1 MRAAGPATK
10 RSDIRTCFL
19 NSHAPPVGVVYFC
32 RPLKAGAHPFDSE
45 VRPFI
50 APEENMKPIRSFLF
64 VPGSRESWLD
74 KVAGAGADA
83 LILDLEDSVPL
94 DAKVLA
100 RELVASRIAALAAAG
115 QRVYVRINRS
125 PFMYSMEDL
134 LAVARPGLEGIVLSK
149 PNGAEDVDMAAMM
162 VAEAELRNGLAAGSV
177 GLVPTLETARSIQFA
192 HDIALRP
199 RVTAIACAA
208 ARNGDVARSVGFQW
222 TREGLESLHFKSAA
236 VVAARA
242 AGKMPLTG
250 LWQEVHDIEGL
261 KQAAAANRRLGFV
274 GEMLL
279 HPSNVAP
286 VNAIYSPSDEDV
298 AYYRGMIDAFD
309 RAQGEGRAAVIYDGE
324 HIDYA
329 HVKTAREIVEQAR
342 AVRAPQ

>member
-1 MRAAGPATK
+1 
-10 RSDIRTCFL
+10 
-19 NSHAPPVGVVYFC
+19 
-32 RPLKAGAHPFDSE
+32 
-45 VRPFI
+45 
-50 APEENMKPIRSFLF
+50 MKPIRSFLF

-74 KVAGAGADA
+74 KVVSAGADA
-83 LILDLEDSVPL
+83 LILDLEDSVPH
-94 DAKVLA
+94 DAKSAARAQVARKIAGLA
-100 RELVASRIAALAAAG
+100 DAG

-134 LAVARPGLEGIVLSK
+134 LAVAVPGLEGIILSK
-149 PNGAEDVDMAAMM
+149 PNGPEDIDMASMM
-162 VAEAELRNGLAAGSV
+162 VAEAELRNGLAAGSI
-177 GLVPTLETARSIQFA
+177 GLVPTLETARSIHFA

-199 RVTAIACAA
+199 RVTAIAVAA

-222 TREGLESLHFKSAA
+222 TRDGLESLPFKVAA
-236 VVAARA
+236 LVAARA
-242 AGKMPLTG
+242 AGKMPITG

-261 KQAAAANRRLGFV
+261 KLAAAAHRRLGFV

-286 VNAIYSPSDEDV
+286 VNAIYSPSVEDV
-298 AYYRGMIDAFD
+298 AYYRGMIEAFE
-309 RAQGEGRAAVIYDGE
+309 RAQADGRAAVIYDGE

-342 AVRAPQ
+342 QFRATS

>member
-1 MRAAGPATK
+1 
-10 RSDIRTCFL
+10 
-19 NSHAPPVGVVYFC
+19 
-32 RPLKAGAHPFDSE
+32 
-45 VRPFI
+45 
-50 APEENMKPIRSFLF
+50 MKPIRSFLF

-134 LAVARPGLEGIVLSK
+134 LAVARPGLEGVVLSK

-342 AVRAPQ
+342 AFRAPQ

>member
-1 MRAAGPATK
+1 
-10 RSDIRTCFL
+10 
-19 NSHAPPVGVVYFC
+19 
-32 RPLKAGAHPFDSE
+32 
-45 VRPFI
+45 
-50 APEENMKPIRSFLF
+50 MKPIRSFLF

-83 LILDLEDSVPL
+83 LILDLEDSVPV
-94 DAKVLA
+94 DAKALA
-100 RELVASRIAALAAAG
+100 RSLVARKIEGLAAAA

-125 PFMYSMEDL
+125 PFMYSMDDL

-149 PNGAEDVDMAAMM
+149 PNGPEDIDMASMM
-162 VAEAELRNGLAAGSV
+162 VAEAELRNGLATGSI
-177 GLVPTLETARSIQFA
+177 GLVPTLETARSIHFA

-222 TREGLESLHFKSAA
+222 TREGLESLAFKSAA

-261 KQAAAANRRLGFV
+261 KVAAAAHRRLGFV

-298 AYYRGMIDAFD
+298 AYYTGMIEAFD
-309 RAQGEGRAAVIYDGE
+309 HAQTRGRAAVIYDGE

-329 HVKTAREIVEQAR
+329 HVKTARDIVEQAR
-342 AVRAPQ
+342 MFRASS

>member
-1 MRAAGPATK
+1 MP
-10 RSDIRTCFL
+10 
-19 NSHAPPVGVVYFC
+19 H
-32 RPLKAGAHPFDSE
+32 
-45 VRPFI
+45 
-50 APEENMKPIRSFLF
+50 
-64 VPGSRESWLD
+64 
-74 KVAGAGADA
+74 
-83 LILDLEDSVPL
+83 
-94 DAKVLA
+94 DAKSAA
-100 RELVASRIAALAAAG
+100 RALVARKIAGLAGAG

-134 LAVARPGLEGIVLSK
+134 LAVAVPGLEGIVLSK
-149 PNGAEDVDMAAMM
+149 PNGPEDIDMASMM
-162 VAEAELRNGLAAGSV
+162 VAEAELRNGLAAGSI
-177 GLVPTLETARSIQFA
+177 GLVPTLETARSIHFA

-199 RVTAIACAA
+199 RVTAIAVAA

-222 TREGLESLHFKSAA
+222 TRDGLESLPFKVAA
-236 VVAARA
+236 LVAARA
-242 AGKMPLTG
+242 AGKMPITG

-261 KQAAAANRRLGFV
+261 KLAAAAHRRLGFV

-298 AYYRGMIDAFD
+298 AYYRGMIEAFE
-309 RAQGEGRAAVIYDGE
+309 RAQADGRAAVIYDGE

-342 AVRAPQ
+342 QFRATS

>member
-1 MRAAGPATK
+1 
-10 RSDIRTCFL
+10 
-19 NSHAPPVGVVYFC
+19 
-32 RPLKAGAHPFDSE
+32 
-45 VRPFI
+45 
-50 APEENMKPIRSFLF
+50 MKPIRSFLF

-274 GEMLL
+274 GEMIL

-342 AVRAPQ
+342 AFRAPQ